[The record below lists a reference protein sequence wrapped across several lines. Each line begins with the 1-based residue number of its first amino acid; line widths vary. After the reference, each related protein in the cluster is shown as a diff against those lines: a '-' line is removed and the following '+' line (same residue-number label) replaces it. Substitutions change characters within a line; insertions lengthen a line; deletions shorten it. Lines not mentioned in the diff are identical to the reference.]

1 MCTPTGAWNLRGGP
15 WNGTEMTVATGFHT
29 WVEFSRAAAAAG
41 RRRGVLMEREITSL
55 RMNGFLERLVN
66 AFKFSNRGSNSV
78 AISVFTRR
86 ELLGTQIRQKPLV
99 EEGQTPLSGDICA
112 AKGYIFCRIQGCLGL
127 SLDGG
132 SDSGLTSPIL
142 YVLTDFVN
150 INHVLARAADLL
162 STLISRL
169 KKRETAPSEERAFL
183 ERLVDIL
190 GETRQRGT
198 AYHYKPA
205 HFRSLGPASQGAG
218 PATLGA
224 IAIVFCPTPRS
235 HRPPAGSCAVL
246 HWLFKFSPWFS

>member
-1 MCTPTGAWNLRGGP
+1 MSAYTTTGTLIVLRLTSHSNDMLSLCTHAPSPISLL
-15 WNGTEMTVATGFHT
+15 TVTCVVRCLMHIR
-29 WVEFSRAAAAAG
+29 VEFSFAAAAARKSG
-41 RRRGVLMEREITSL
+41 PTPRSA
-55 RMNGFLERLVN
+55 NG
-66 AFKFSNRGSNSV
+66 A
-78 AISVFTRR
+78 
-86 ELLGTQIRQKPLV
+86 
-99 EEGQTPLSGDICA
+99 GDHVVM
-112 AKGYIFCRIQGCLGL
+112 
-127 SLDGG
+127 
-132 SDSGLTSPIL
+132 GLTSPIL

-150 INHVLARAADLL
+150 INHVLARAADLP
-162 STLISRL
+162 SALISRL

-224 IAIVFCPTPRS
+224 IAIVFCSTPRS